1 LRTASF
7 NSPPRSN
14 SLYSTFK
21 QAWNPSAPFLETGAG
36 QSWNYASLDAITA
49 GFSKRLRTAGLAK
62 GARLVSLIDRSPWNL
77 FLYLACLRAG
87 IVYVPLN
94 PKITAAELV
103 PILEDVEP
111 ACVVSAPEALDTVN
125 RLLKGSPIQVFA
137 LDQDGNGSFTGLAT
151 GEVSPDADVGPDDD
165 AAIIFTS
172 GTTGRAK
179 GAVIPHGHFVM
190 KAKALAQALDY
201 SSGDRLLH
209 AMPLYHAHGLFMT
222 THCVLSVGAS
232 ILLLPRFDAAEVVDS
247 LPSVSIFSGVPTMY
261 KRMLAMPSLME
272 KSKGV
277 RIFVSASAPL
287 PADVFLQFEAQSGH
301 RLIECWGMSE
311 TMTNTSSPLAGER
324 RPGSA
329 GKMLPGVEIRAVDQA
344 GNALPPGQPGL
355 LEVRSPTQFKGYWR
369 RPESEQPRFR
379 DGYLVTGD
387 IGCFDAEGYLTIV
400 GRSSEVIISGGYNI
414 YPREVELA
422 LEQLEGVSKA
432 AVFALPHPDY
442 GEAVA
447 AAIEP
452 AAGSGVDNAD
462 LVARLKLRLTSYK
475 VPKALFVVDRLPL
488 TELGKIQRRALAQRF
503 SGHFSQP

>member
-1 LRTASF
+1 M
-7 NSPPRSN
+7 SN
-14 SLYSTFK
+14 SLYSIFK
-21 QAWNPSAPFLETGAG
+21 RAWNPSAPFLETSDG
-36 QSWNYASLDAITA
+36 QTWNYASLDEITA
-49 GFSKRLRTAGLAK
+49 AFSKRLRTAGLDK
-62 GARLVSLIDRSPWNL
+62 SARLVSLVDRSPWNL
-77 FLYLACLRAG
+77 FLYLACMRAG
-87 IVYVPLN
+87 IVFVPLN
-94 PKITAAELV
+94 PKLTAAEMA

-111 ACVVSAPEALDTVN
+111 ALVVCAPEALETVHTF
-125 RLLKGSPIQVFA
+125 LKDSPTPVVTF
-137 LDQDGNGSFTGLAT
+137 DQDGSGSFTGLAT
-151 GEVSPDADVGPDDD
+151 GEVSPDADVGPEDD

-172 GTTGRAK
+172 GTTGRPK

-201 SSGDRLLH
+201 RSTDRLLH

-232 ILLLPRFDAAEVVDS
+232 ILLLPRFDAAEVIER
-247 LPSVSIFSGVPTMY
+247 LPSVSVFSGVPTMY
-261 KRMLAMPSLME
+261 KRMLAVPSLME
-272 KSKGV
+272 KS
-277 RIFVSASAPL
+277 RDIRLFVSASAPL
-287 PADVFLQFEAQSGH
+287 PADVFLKFEAQSGH
-301 RLIECWGMSE
+301 RLVECWGMSE
-311 TMTNTSSPLAGER
+311 TMTNTASPLAGER

-344 GNALPPGQPGL
+344 GNTLPPGQPGL
-355 LEVRSPTQFKGYWR
+355 LEVRSPTRFKGYWR
-369 RPESEQPRFR
+369 RAEAEQPRFR
-379 DGYLVTGD
+379 DGYQVTGD

-452 AAGSGVDNAD
+452 VRDSSVDNAD
-462 LVARLKLRLTSYK
+462 VLARLKLRLTSYK
-475 VPKALFVVDRLPL
+475 VPKALFVVESLPL
-488 TELGKIQRRALAQRF
+488 TELGKIQRRALAERF
-503 SGHFSQP
+503 SRHFSQPEDKGL